1 MTNIIIFRISDVYI
15 YSIYIFVCIFTVLF
29 MGIFFFLFVY
39 VVEVSGFWYVEVKYR
54 DIVLDVGVIGI
65 KEEVN
70 IYLLLLYIDY
80 WLVFY
85 IYFFIIVCVLV
96 NSYFI
101 NLYGYCIWWL

>member
-1 MTNIIIFRISDVYI
+1 
-15 YSIYIFVCIFTVLF
+15 

-80 WLVFY
+80 
-85 IYFFIIVCVLV
+85 
-96 NSYFI
+96 
-101 NLYGYCIWWL
+101 